1 MYNKFLIA
9 VSQAGDTKISKLSQ
23 AFSDIDS
30 VLPEIN
36 SHLQIEGTNLVI
48 FRANKNDGTYD
59 ISCRYIPGID
69 IYNNVILKQTD
80 LGTLDTNNLKELKLG
95 KLIIDVGKIRHHVVE
110 TEDNILGQIEVM
122 GYLDSSLTKEESK
135 YATDLL
141 YYIRKYLASALKGK
155 YVISY
160 IDPFDVSKEIYQKDS
175 KWTHTQYDE
184 GIFDLIS
191 QIQERVRNAFLEHVR
206 DSLLFYNICSNRG
219 YLNYAEV
226 INREYSKVS
235 DMYFESNDFKK
246 NIETYIYKLKNDPDI
261 VSNVDSVIAKYSFDS
276 ITHTYI
282 ESIRKGYDFSTT
294 RENEYSVV
302 SFQFNEEMKKQVT
315 KYINTIFNDLFNS
328 DKKVANLYNI
338 FSQRIITA
346 VNRDELDET
355 KYDTEGKRK
364 QEEVIEKLP
373 DSVRELI
380 SEDDLSSSDSNSIQE
395 QQDKSLSDSSK
406 QKQTY
411 YTEDA
416 KPSNPNL
423 SETNV
428 ESDDTMTLQDA
439 AKEYASL
446 LGYTIEFD
454 NKGDIKVRNKNNI
467 IVDSGSF
474 IDEVKQHFKDKIQEG
489 KDAPD
494 FQGEK
499 VSTPTIYD
507 SMLKPNSYSQFHT
520 RAGAILDV
528 LDNIQSY
535 VSKFDE
541 ELSPANML
549 EIKKYVANAKEL
561 PQGIRNSLLSPLQ
574 TSESISTAFQYFK
587 AVLVCQIE
595 ILEIFNEED
604 DYATAKQRI
613 RAILNEHRDLA
624 KYFKSKLVL
633 DLPDKSVNEFVQDT
647 KNTPYLLAKQF
658 RKYLSKLGWKLD
670 QAGSYFYKLN
680 SKGNRIKLSDDKL
693 KKYLNDFNE
702 TNNSDLKLEDVFVQR
717 NFNIEPV
724 ELIFEDDE
732 FTHFL
737 LNNVNHGISNINKTL
752 NEIANEINSL

>member
-30 VLPEIN
+30 VLPEVN

-48 FRANKNDGTYD
+48 FRANKNNGTYD

-69 IYNNVILKQTD
+69 VYSDVILQQTD
-80 LGTLDTNNLKELKLG
+80 SGTLDTSNFKELKLG

-110 TEDNILGQIEVM
+110 TDDNILGQIEVM

-160 IDPFDVSKEIYQKDS
+160 INPYDVSKEIYQKDS

-184 GIFDLIS
+184 GVFDLIS

-206 DSLLFYNICSNRG
+206 DALLSNNICSNRG

-261 VSNVDSVIAKYSFDS
+261 VSNVDSVIAKYSFNT
-276 ITHTYI
+276 ITNTYI
-282 ESIRKGYDFSTT
+282 ESIHKGYNPVP

-302 SFQFNEEMKKQVT
+302 SFQFTEEIKKQVT
-315 KYINTIFNDLFNS
+315 KYINTIFNELFK

-346 VNRDELDET
+346 VNRDELNET

-364 QEEVIEKLP
+364 QEEVIEGLP
-373 DSVRELI
+373 DNTKKLI
-380 SEDDLSSSDSNSIQE
+380 SEDDLSSSESNSVQE
-395 QQDKSLSDSSK
+395 QQNKSVSDSSK

-428 ESDDTMTLQDA
+428 ESDDTMTMQDA

-446 LGYTIEFD
+446 LGYTVEFD
-454 NKGDIKVRNKNNI
+454 NKGGIKVRNKNNI
-467 IVDSGSF
+467 TIDSGSF

-507 SMLKPNSYSQFHT
+507 PMLEPNSYSQFHT

-541 ELSPANML
+541 ELSSDDVLA
-549 EIKKYVANAKEL
+549 IKKYVANAKEL

-574 TSESISTAFQYFK
+574 TSESLSIAFRYFK

-647 KNTPYLLAKQF
+647 KNIPYLLAKQF

-680 SKGNRIKLSDDKL
+680 SKGNRIKLSDDRL

-737 LNNVNHGISNINKTL
+737 LNNVNYGISNINKTL